1 MGGGRLREWHD
12 GARRRGEGAAAQPVA
27 DRRHGAA
34 QAGAVELLRAVAGQR
49 HFQQAPGIEGDG
61 AAADRADQRQGAAAP
76 QRGNAGAEAG
86 AADGIENPVE
96 TFLAERA
103 PGDILRHQRRVG
115 AEPQDIGFLLAP
127 RDHRDDLGALRLGDA
142 DRRRADAAGGA
153 GDGDPPPF
161 ERAEL
166 AQPLEGGDGGQPERG
181 DGEDIE
187 IGGDRRRGIF
197 CHGDVLGIA
206 ARPPRPHAAEP
217 LHHGDDALA
226 DAEPR
231 HRFADLDDVAD
242 HLQPRRIGEGI
253 GTQDRPGAGA
263 DLEVAMIDRRGE
275 AAQPDLVRRDGRQGD
290 ALEPQHVRR
299 PVLPHDHR
307 LAHAAGELIRHFSL
321 LSRRSSCPGAAPA
334 LYLFL
339 FRSSALCHCWIGQ
352 FTARWNCRGRP
363 CGGPRA
369 GTSPAPTIKTP
380 KPCAKS
386 RFSSCIAPASQAP
399 PAISC
404 VAGRRLRSA
413 ALPSFRA
420 LLPAFPHGKVAASDQ
435 FGRSRRMSGR
445 LAGKKAL
452 ITAAAAGIGRATTL
466 AFAAEGAEVIA
477 TDVDEKN
484 LATLQGKGITT
495 RRLDVRHT
503 AEVEALAKEVGALDV
518 LFNCAGYV
526 HHGTVLET
534 TEKDWDFSFDLNVK
548 SMFRTIRAFLPAM
561 LASGRGASIINVSSG
576 ASSVRGIPNRFVYG
590 ATKAAVIGLTKSVAA
605 DYIKQGIRCNA
616 IAPGTIQ
623 TPSLDDRIK
632 AQSAK
637 AQSGTD
643 AVRRAFVE
651 RQPMGRLGTA
661 EEIAHLVVYLAS
673 EESSFTTGGLHIID
687 GGFSL

>member
-1 MGGGRLREWHD
+1 
-12 GARRRGEGAAAQPVA
+12 
-27 DRRHGAA
+27 
-34 QAGAVELLRAVAGQR
+34 
-49 HFQQAPGIEGDG
+49 
-61 AAADRADQRQGAAAP
+61 
-76 QRGNAGAEAG
+76 
-86 AADGIENPVE
+86 
-96 TFLAERA
+96 
-103 PGDILRHQRRVG
+103 
-115 AEPQDIGFLLAP
+115 
-127 RDHRDDLGALRLGDA
+127 
-142 DRRRADAAGGA
+142 
-153 GDGDPPPF
+153 
-161 ERAEL
+161 
-166 AQPLEGGDGGQPERG
+166 
-181 DGEDIE
+181 
-187 IGGDRRRGIF
+187 
-197 CHGDVLGIA
+197 
-206 ARPPRPHAAEP
+206 
-217 LHHGDDALA
+217 
-226 DAEPR
+226 
-231 HRFADLDDVAD
+231 
-242 HLQPRRIGEGI
+242 
-253 GTQDRPGAGA
+253 
-263 DLEVAMIDRRGE
+263 
-275 AAQPDLVRRDGRQGD
+275 
-290 ALEPQHVRR
+290 
-299 PVLPHDHR
+299 
-307 LAHAAGELIRHFSL
+307 
-321 LSRRSSCPGAAPA
+321 
-334 LYLFL
+334 
-339 FRSSALCHCWIGQ
+339 
-352 FTARWNCRGRP
+352 
-363 CGGPRA
+363 
-369 GTSPAPTIKTP
+369 
-380 KPCAKS
+380 
-386 RFSSCIAPASQAP
+386 
-399 PAISC
+399 
-404 VAGRRLRSA
+404 
-413 ALPSFRA
+413 
-420 LLPAFPHGKVAASDQ
+420 
-435 FGRSRRMSGR
+435 MSGR

-477 TDVDEKN
+477 TDVDERN

-548 SMFRTIRAFLPAM
+548 SMFRMIRAFLPAM